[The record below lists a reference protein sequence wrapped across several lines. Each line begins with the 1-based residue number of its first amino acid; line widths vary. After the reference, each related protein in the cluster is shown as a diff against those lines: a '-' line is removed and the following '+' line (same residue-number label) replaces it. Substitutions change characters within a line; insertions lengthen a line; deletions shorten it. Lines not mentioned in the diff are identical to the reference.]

1 VNFGVGF
8 FVSLYFG
15 VYVTFNN
22 PRILLKNIGINVE
35 YESIYKTDECIFNL

>member
-15 VYVTFNN
+15 VYVIFKN

-35 YESIYKTDECIFNL
+35 YESIYKMDECIFNL